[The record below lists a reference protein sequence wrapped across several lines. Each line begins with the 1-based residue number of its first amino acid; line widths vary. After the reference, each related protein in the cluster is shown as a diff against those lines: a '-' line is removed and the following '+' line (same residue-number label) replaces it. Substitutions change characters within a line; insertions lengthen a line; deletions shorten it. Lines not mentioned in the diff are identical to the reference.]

1 MWVKD
6 PIKLLCTHSDDKIV
20 YDFNKFK
27 NPVDF
32 CFKNTLDGT
41 EREQNEMSVETI
53 HKKT

>member
-1 MWVKD
+1 MWVRD

-20 YDFNKFK
+20 YDFN